1 MFLNQIGMANVNAFS
16 AQVQFLIKIN
26 LHALVTKTSILPP
39 KAAVPALRAYL
50 TAVNVILLVN

>member
-1 MFLNQIGMANVNAFS
+1 MANVNAFS

-26 LHALVTKTSILPP
+26 LHALVTKTSTLPP